1 MIASTVRCL
10 GLIALLGALGAC
22 AVTGQPG
29 HDRPSGAQAPLPS
42 GAVSYGVVTA
52 IDRVNASSRP
62 FGTGA
67 LIGGAVGAMV
77 GRELGEKA
85 MGRATATMV
94 GAAAGAMI
102 GHEIEHQKSGGAPD
116 RVRVS
121 VLFDEG
127 STRVIELATAGELR
141 VGDHVRVENNRIQRL

>member
-1 MIASTVRCL
+1 MMARTVRCL
-10 GLIALLGALGAC
+10 GLVALLGALGAC

-29 HDRPSGAQAPLPS
+29 HERTPSAQTPMPS
-42 GAVSYGVVTA
+42 ASMGYGVVTG
-52 IDRVNASSRP
+52 IDRLKASSTSIGP
-62 FGTGA
+62 GA

-85 MGRATATMV
+85 MGRTTATMV

-102 GHEIEHQKSGGAPD
+102 GHEIERQQGGGARD

-121 VLFDEG
+121 VLFDDG
-127 STRVIELATAGELR
+127 VTRSFEVATAEDLR